1 MKNLLKSS
9 ILLFVIAVS
18 FSACDPA
25 KKPVGGVDSLKT
37 DSLKKDSTLK
47 TDTAKT
53 DTAKKDTAK
62 KV

>member
-1 MKNLLKSS
+1 MKNLLKFGVVA
-9 ILLFVIAVS
+9 FVITVS

-25 KKPVGGVDSLKT
+25 KKTTGNVDSLKT
-37 DSLKKDSTLK
+37 DSLKKDSTVK

-62 KV
+62 KA